1 MDTVITAA
9 TMVTTTHMVSILD
22 MTNHG
27 LTMPYTDMIMIIM
40 ASGLHLMDMTATD
53 GIMITEIM
61 ADKDGTM
68 MMLTSGVMQQMKIC

>member
-27 LTMPYTDMIMIIM
+27 LTMPYMDMIMIIM

-53 GIMITEIM
+53 GIMITEFM
-61 ADKDGTM
+61 ADKDGAM